1 MSKPAKPVSLAPV
14 KALSAVDTGK
24 PAFVAPA
31 LMPAAAASP
40 VADAPAAVSAPVPAP
55 APKAAVTTAVAAPK
69 AVVPKT
75 LAPVAFAS
83 KSEAP
88 QAAAPQAV
96 PPPAVKAV
104 AKPAAKVAS
113 PKVAVAKPAAARSS
127 APKTS
132 APKTSAPKTSTP
144 KVAATG
150 VVAAP
155 RVVAAP
161 VAASK
166 PAASKPAAGDLFAPM
181 FDMQAMMPSLTSFQ
195 LPGFTAAD
203 LKSPALGGGMLAAMT
218 GQMLAATRAMGDIQA
233 ILLDHGCAEL
243 KAGLIE
249 LEACAR
255 STSPSEVVTIH
266 ARVVRRSADALTD
279 TIKVVSDTARKSL
292 TRR

>member
-132 APKTSAPKTSTP
+132 APKTSTP

-203 LKSPALGGGMLAAMT
+203 LKSPALGGGMLAVMT

>member
-113 PKVAVAKPAAARSS
+113 PKVAVAKPAAARS
-127 APKTS
+127 S

>member
-14 KALSAVDTGK
+14 KALSTVDTGK
-24 PAFVAPA
+24 PAVVAPA

-75 LAPVAFAS
+75 LAPVAFAP

-88 QAAAPQAV
+88 QADAPQADAPQAV

-104 AKPAAKVAS
+104 AKPAARVAS
-113 PKVAVAKPAAARSS
+113 PKVAVAKPAAAR
-127 APKTS
+127 TS
-132 APKTSAPKTSTP
+132 APKTSAPK
-144 KVAATG
+144 
-150 VVAAP
+150 VAAP

-161 VAASK
+161 VAASKPATAPKPAAK

-181 FDMQAMMPSLTSFQ
+181 FDMQAMMPSLPSFQ

-203 LKSPALGGGMLAAMT
+203 LKSPALGGGMLAVMT

-255 STSPSEVVTIH
+255 STSPSEIVTIH

>member
-1 MSKPAKPVSLAPV
+1 M
-14 KALSAVDTGK
+14 
-24 PAFVAPA
+24 
-31 LMPAAAASP
+31 
-40 VADAPAAVSAPVPAP
+40 
-55 APKAAVTTAVAAPK
+55 TTAVAAPK

-75 LAPVAFAS
+75 LAPVAFAP

-88 QAAAPQAV
+88 KSEAPKAAAPQAV
-96 PPPAVKAV
+96 PPLAVKAE
-104 AKPAAKVAS
+104 AKQAAKVAS
-113 PKVAVAKPAAARSS
+113 PKVAVAKPAVAKSSAAKTSAPNIF

-132 APKTSAPKTSTP
+132 APKTSAPK
-144 KVAATG
+144 
-150 VVAAP
+150 VAAP
-155 RVVAAP
+155 KAGAAP

-166 PAASKPAAGDLFAPM
+166 PAAAPKPAANPAPSKPAAGDLFAPM

-195 LPGFTAAD
+195 MPGFTAAD
-203 LKSPALGGGMLAAMT
+203 LKSPAFGGSMLAAMT